1 MSNELIEG
9 SVLRTREQFDEVPM
23 GTIIYY
29 EAHPSLRYRREAAG
43 WMNLTQDGQTNGTT
57 IAVSS
62 FELGG
67 NRIASL
73 PYPAVG
79 QPLTSTAQ
87 LDALPTGSTF
97 ARDTPSATVW
107 EKQPSGRWR
116 SWTSGRTKESE
127 GFGLGRGYYL
137 VRSIGD
143 EQPNRNRLR
152 VDDTVFTLTEF
163 IDLPVGTRINSIDE
177 DDEEI
182 DDYYQKARPDLWH
195 HRGDSSLGSYRSTQF
210 TLGGYRVV
218 ALPEGHVP
226 LPSRRQVET
235 LSQYQGR
242 FVHGVTAMV
251 AVAGVGASN
260 VAPAFDELKVK
271 HRYDAAVG
279 MPVMHQML
287 SVSAAGNGRDLPPG
301 TVLSI
306 GEPEDYANFGLVI
319 LERGIWSPLMGEV
332 RSTGAGVLRVAALPD
347 GYSGDQTWFTNPP
360 VPNDEELLRKFKSD
374 AWKVG
379 AAVKARNGWCSD
391 FERYYA
397 WVGLSAKVRIR

>member
-1 MSNELIEG
+1 MSSELVEG
-9 SVLRTREQFDEVPM
+9 SVLRTREQFDEVPI
-23 GTIIYY
+23 GTVIYY
-29 EAHPSLRYRREAAG
+29 EAHPSLRYRREPVG
-43 WMNLTQDGQTNGTT
+43 WMNLTQDGPSGTT

-79 QPLTSTAQ
+79 RPLTSTAQ

-116 SWTSGRTKESE
+116 SWSSDRTYNSDH
-127 GFGLGRGYYL
+127 FGLGRYL

-163 IDLPVGTRINSIDE
+163 VDLPVGTRIVSIDDE
-177 DDEEI
+177 DEDYG
-182 DDYYQKARPDLWH
+182 DYYEKAGPESWR
-195 HRGDSSLGSYRSTQF
+195 HRGDTVGSYHSSRF
-210 TLGGYRVV
+210 GLGGYRVV

-251 AVAGVGASN
+251 AVAGMGAGD
-260 VAPAFDELKVK
+260 VAPAFNELKVK
-271 HRYDAAVG
+271 YRYDAAVG

-287 SVSAAGNGRDLPPG
+287 SVPAAGNGRDLPPG

-306 GEPEDYANFGLVI
+306 GEPEDYENFGLVI
-319 LERGIWSPLMGEV
+319 LERGNWSPLMGEV
-332 RSTGAGVLRVAALPD
+332 RSTSAGVLRVAALPD

-360 VPNDEELLRKFKSD
+360 VPDDEELLRKFKSD

-379 AAVKARNGWCSD
+379 FAVKSRNGWCSD